1 MRFDVP
7 GYPLNFIQKEPCKDV
22 SAHEFTYIY
31 KFRSS
36 VTGYNYILR
45 ADYHNEDV
53 FGIKFYAQPHKHSDL
68 KYSKITNRGDVPNIL
83 VSCLSVV
90 PILLA
95 QHPKASFGF
104 IGSRTVD
111 KASQRVEGHQ
121 NTQRYRIYKK
131 LVKEKIGE
139 LTFEHVD
146 YEQLSGYLLLNR
158 AAGDLQIKES
168 AIVDMFTETYNNLLD
183 V

>member
-1 MRFDVP
+1 LRFDVP
-7 GYPLNFIQKEPCKDV
+7 GYPLNFIQKEPCKDS
-22 SAHEFTYIY
+22 SAHQFTYIY
-31 KFRSS
+31 KFRSP

-45 ADYHNEDV
+45 ADYHKEDV
-53 FGIKFYAQPHKHSDL
+53 FGIKFYAQHHKHSDL
-68 KYSKITNRGDVPNIL
+68 KYSKITNRGDVQNIL

-95 QHPKASFGF
+95 QHSTASFGF

-121 NTQRYRIYKK
+121 NTQRYRIYKE
-131 LVKEKIGE
+131 LIKEKIGE
-139 LTFEHVD
+139 ITFEHVD
-146 YEQLSGYLLLNR
+146 YKQLSGYLLLNR
-158 AAGDLQIKES
+158 AAGNPKIKES
-168 AIVDMFTETYNNLLD
+168 AIVDMFTETYNNLLN

>member
-7 GYPLNFIQKEPCKDV
+7 GYPLKFIQKEPSRDA

-31 KFRSS
+31 KFYSPL
-36 VTGYNYILR
+36 TGYNYILR
-45 ADYHNEDV
+45 ADYHQEDV
-53 FGIKFYAQPHKHSDL
+53 FAIKFYAQPHKHSDL
-68 KYSKITNRGDVPNIL
+68 KYSKITNKGDVPNIL
-83 VSCLSVV
+83 ISCLSVV

-95 QHPKASFGF
+95 NHPEASFGF

-111 KASQRVEGHQ
+111 KASQRVEGHE
-121 NTQRYRIYKK
+121 NTQRYRIYKE
-131 LVKEKIGE
+131 LVKEKIGS

-146 YEQLSGYLLLNR
+146 YQALSGYLLLNR
-158 AAGDLQIKES
+158 SAMNLKAKEAAILT
-168 AIVDMFTETYNNLLD
+168 MFAETYNNLLD

>member
-7 GYPLNFIQKEPCKDV
+7 GYPLIFIQKELCKDT

-31 KFRSS
+31 KFRSPA
-36 VTGYNYILR
+36 TRYNYILR

-53 FGIKFYAQPHKHSDL
+53 FGIKFYAQPHRHSDL

-95 QHPKASFGF
+95 QHPTASFGF
-104 IGSRTVD
+104 IGARTVD
-111 KASQRVEGHQ
+111 KASQRIEGHQ
-121 NTQRYRIYKK
+121 NTQRYRIYKE

-158 AAGDLQIKES
+158 AAGNLKIKEA
-168 AIVDMFTETYNNLLD
+168 AIIDMFTETYNNLLD